1 MKKILITG
9 GAGLLGVNLALR
21 ISNNYKIYT
30 LLNKKIINIP
40 STLNNIDMKPLEK
53 IFDEFS
59 PNLVINTVAKTN
71 IEMCEEKPLIATEVN
86 FNYSKK
92 IVELCKINKCK
103 LVHISTDHLSDGS
116 KSFVKE
122 NQEVVP
128 LNQYALTKSLAE
140 KYILKEMTSAIIVRT
155 NFFGWGPKY
164 RNSFSDKIINEISNS
179 KYVSLFEDAFFSPVS
194 IRRLCKI
201 IIMLFENEARGIF
214 NVSSN
219 ERISKLKFGLMLC
232 DNFKLNKEYVLKAKM
247 IERSDLIVRP
257 RDTSLNNQK
266 VTNFLNYNCGSADE
280 NIKDLFQD
288 IKDGIKEEVMKL

>member
-9 GAGLLGVNLALR
+9 GTGLLGVNLSLR
-21 ISNNYKIYT
+21 YSNNYKIYT

-53 IFDEFS
+53 VFDEFS

-92 IVELCKINKCK
+92 IVELCKIYKCK

-122 NQEVVP
+122 NQKVVS

-140 KYILKEMTSAIIVRT
+140 KYILKEMTSAIVVRI
-155 NFFGWGPKY
+155 NFFGWRPKY
-164 RNSFSDKIINEISNS
+164 RNSFSDKIINERSNS
-179 KYVSLFEDAFFSPVS
+179 K
-194 IRRLCKI
+194 
-201 IIMLFENEARGIF
+201 
-214 NVSSN
+214 
-219 ERISKLKFGLMLC
+219 
-232 DNFKLNKEYVLKAKM
+232 
-247 IERSDLIVRP
+247 
-257 RDTSLNNQK
+257 
-266 VTNFLNYNCGSADE
+266 
-280 NIKDLFQD
+280 
-288 IKDGIKEEVMKL
+288 